1 LGLDTGEENMLVAL
15 KEKRSFS
22 MAQANKASS
31 QRICRPI
38 LPMRPDDAVVKL
50 TPPPRQRL
58 HANLAFAGS
67 CLLVVL
73 LVLLDRL
80 TGPYLDF
87 GIFYLLPV
95 MICAWWYNFPAALL
109 IALAGTIAWNLVEL
123 SQQPRMTEVCSLWNG
138 ITRFGTLTLVA
149 SLVARLHSG
158 IQRERRLARTD
169 PLTGAA
175 NGRTFYERTETEAKR
190 ACRNRRP
197 LTLVY
202 IDLDNFKQLNDRL
215 GHAAGDEALVH
226 VVCVIHANL
235 RQSDLLARLGGDE
248 FALLLPETG
257 PDAAVSQLT
266 RLQGVLMQ
274 EMVRKNWPLSLSIGA
289 VTFPRPDRGV
299 DRMIQQ
305 VDGLMYAA
313 KRKGKGRI
321 EHQVETNG
329 LSDPHARERKAD
341 RRVTARVLCNSSARI
356 RCELEGQDREKFAIV
371 RDISTGGVGLHLE
384 ERLPEDTVVVVESL
398 SAGANTLLAR
408 VVHSE
413 RFDGRWLH
421 GCVLSVRLSPEE
433 ILAWQGCGS

>member
-1 LGLDTGEENMLVAL
+1 
-15 KEKRSFS
+15 
-22 MAQANKASS
+22 MAQVNKASS
-31 QRICRPI
+31 RRIRRPMI
-38 LPMRPDDAVVKL
+38 PVRPDDAAGKL
-50 TPPPRQRL
+50 PPPPRQRL
-58 HANLAFAGS
+58 HAHLAFAAS
-67 CLLVVL
+67 CLLIVL
-73 LVLLDRL
+73 LALLDHL

-109 IALAGTIAWNLVEL
+109 IALAGTLAWNLLEIN
-123 SQQPRMTEVCSLWNG
+123 QQPGMSAVCSLWNG

-158 IQRERRLARTD
+158 IIRERRLARTD
-169 PLTGAA
+169 ALTGAA
-175 NGRTFYERTETEAKR
+175 NGRTFYERTEAEAKR
-190 ACRNRRP
+190 ACRGGRP

-215 GHAAGDEALVH
+215 GHVAGDEALVH

-257 PDAAVSQLT
+257 PEAAIAQLT
-266 RLQGVLMQ
+266 RLHGVLMQ

-289 VTFPRPDRGV
+289 VTFPRPDRSV

-305 VDGLMYAA
+305 VDALMYVA
-313 KRKGKGRI
+313 KKKGKGRI
-321 EHQVETNG
+321 EHQVVEAIA
-329 LSDPHARERKAD
+329 LADPYARELKTD

-356 RCELEGQDREKFAIV
+356 RCEMEGEDREKFAVV
-371 RDISTGGVGLHLE
+371 RDISAGGVGLHLE
-384 ERLPEDTVVVVESL
+384 ERLPKDTVVVVESL

-408 VVHSE
+408 VVHSQKH
-413 RFDGRWLH
+413 DGRWLH

-433 ILAWQGCGS
+433 ISAWQGGAS